1 MKIFITGATGF
12 IGNQVVQRLS
22 QTDHELVCLIRK
34 NNEASEKLKLLGAKL
49 VLGDITS
56 KASMIEGMKGCD
68 CLIHLAAVFTLWE
81 PDNNIYKE
89 VNVIGTRNVMEC
101 ALEARVSKVVYVST
115 VVVYGKP
122 ADSPFTEESE
132 MGPVRFSKY
141 SQTKYAAEQVVWE
154 LHKNKGLPVVVVYPG
169 AVLGAGD
176 PKAPGNYISDIAH
189 GRMPAKVLKNSVLTW
204 VYVKDVA
211 EAIVRAL
218 EKPDNVGEKYLIG
231 KHRLT
236 MSEFNN
242 VISEV
247 SGARLP
253 LLAMSD
259 TITMAGAYLLTGL
272 SNIFKFPP
280 PMGMSVDQ
288 MRIMKEGFSVD
299 GSKAERELGL
309 TYTPIRVAI
318 QEELATEK

>member
-12 IGNQVVQRLS
+12 IGSRVVNRLNQ
-22 QTDHELVCLIRK
+22 TNHELVCLVRK
-34 NNEASEKLKLLGAKL
+34 NNEASERLKTLGAKL
-49 VLGDITS
+49 VVGDITD
-56 KASMIEGMKGCD
+56 KASMLESMKGCD
-68 CLIHLAAVFTLWE
+68 WVIHLAAVFTLWE
-81 PDNNIYKE
+81 PDNKIYKE
-89 VNVIGTRNVMEC
+89 VNVNGTRNVMEC
-101 ALEARVSKVVYVST
+101 VLEAKVSKVVYVST

-122 ADSPFTEESE
+122 ADNPFTENSE

-141 SQTKYAAEQVVWE
+141 SQTKFEAEQVVWE
-154 LHKNKGLPVVVVYPG
+154 FHKNKGLPAVVVYPG

-204 VYVKDVA
+204 VHVNDVA
-211 EAIVRAL
+211 EGIVRAL
-218 EKPDNVGEKYLIG
+218 EKPDNIGEKYLIG

-242 VISEV
+242 LISEV

-259 TITMAGAYLLTGL
+259 SLTMAGAYMLTGL
-272 SNIFKFPP
+272 SNVFKFPP